1 MFEKL
6 AKNLKSD
13 LSTKGLGITILGTIG
28 VTVITSVVRDITEKA
43 TRNALKSKLDDKDT
57 LVELYDKDNHP
68 IRVGLI

>member
-13 LSTKGLGITILGTIG
+13 LSTKGLAITILGTIG
-28 VTVITSVVRDITEKA
+28 VTVITSVVRDITEKT

>member
-6 AKNLKSD
+6 AKNLQSD

-68 IRVGLI
+68 ILVGRI

>member
-6 AKNLKSD
+6 VKNLKSD
-13 LSTKGLGITILGTIG
+13 LSPKGLGITILGTIG